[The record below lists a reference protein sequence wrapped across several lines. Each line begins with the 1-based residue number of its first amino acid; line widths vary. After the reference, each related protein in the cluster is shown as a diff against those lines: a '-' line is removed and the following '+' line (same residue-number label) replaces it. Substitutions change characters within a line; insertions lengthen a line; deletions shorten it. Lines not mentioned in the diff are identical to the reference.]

1 MQTAHRRLTTQ
12 TSPRHTLRN
21 IVIVIAMIAVA
32 AAYFGG
38 VEGTAPAIDPASIID
53 SIFG

>member
-1 MQTAHRRLTTQ
+1 MQTAHRRLATKG
-12 TSPRHTLRN
+12 SPRHTLRN
-21 IVIVIAMIAVA
+21 IVIAIIAVA

-38 VEGTAPAIDPASIID
+38 AEATAPAFDPASIID